1 MIEVLSNPYF
11 YLAVIPVILIAG
23 ISKGGFAGGLGVISV
38 PMIALVLPADMAAA
52 IMLPIL
58 CLMDIFGVFAYRNQ
72 WNVDLLKILIPASFL
87 GIIIGMLSFQHLHEA
102 NIRLITGLIAVI
114 FSGIYFKNRFNLI
127 KISKTSKAPI
137 MVKMPKYISGGFWG
151 GVAGFT
157 SFIAHAGGPP
167 VGVFLLQQKLDKT
180 IFQATTVFFFT
191 FVNFVKLIPYSM
203 MGQFNGDILWISLI
217 LLPLAPIGIIIGIK
231 LHHRVSP
238 SLFYLI
244 CYSLLFFT
252 GIKLIFDWL
261 QYIL

>member
-1 MIEVLSNPYF
+1 
-11 YLAVIPVILIAG
+11 
-23 ISKGGFAGGLGVISV
+23 
-38 PMIALVLPADMAAA
+38 
-52 IMLPIL
+52 
-58 CLMDIFGVFAYRNQ
+58 
-72 WNVDLLKILIPASFL
+72 
-87 GIIIGMLSFQHLHEA
+87 
-102 NIRLITGLIAVI
+102 
-114 FSGIYFKNRFNLI
+114 
-127 KISKTSKAPI
+127 
-137 MVKMPKYISGGFWG
+137 MVKIPKYISGGFWG

-203 MGQFNGDILWISLI
+203 MGQFNGDILWVSLI
-217 LLPLAPIGIIIGIK
+217 FLPLAPIGMIIGIK

-244 CYSLLFFT
+244 CLFFVILCYSLLFFVILCYSLLFFVILCYSLLFLT

-261 QYIL
+261 RYIL